1 MTATLA
7 RKMSP
12 QEYLRWEQQQE
23 DKHEYYDG
31 KTILMSGASGPHN
44 TIAKNILVQLTI
56 HLEDKGYQTFISDLR
71 TKVSSTKYVYPDVL
85 LVKGEPKYA
94 DDEFYNLL
102 NPMVIVEVLSK
113 STERRDKG
121 IKFQAY
127 RQLESFQ
134 EYLLVAQDCCR
145 VEAFFKDKDG
155 RWVLKEPVEEIT
167 DTYQFE
173 SVDLEIPLS
182 AIYKNVTF
190 PEETAE
196 EDE

>member
-1 MTATLA
+1 MTATPV
-7 RKMSP
+7 RRMSP
-12 QEYLRWEQQQE
+12 QEYLRWEQQQAE
-23 DKHEYYDG
+23 KHEYYDG
-31 KTILMSGASGPHN
+31 KIIAMSGASGPHN

-71 TKVSSTKYVYPDVL
+71 TKISKTKYLYPDVI
-85 LVKGEPKYA
+85 LVKGEPSYA
-94 DDEFYNLL
+94 EDEFYNLQ
-102 NPMVIVEVLSK
+102 NPLIIIEVLSK
-113 STERRDKG
+113 STEHRDKG
-121 IKFQAY
+121 MKFQAY

-134 EYLLVAQDCCR
+134 EYLLIAQDACR
-145 VEAFFKDKDG
+145 VEAFFKDKDN
-155 RWVLKEPVEEIT
+155 RWVLKEPVEDMES
-167 DTYQFE
+167 TYAFE